1 MKRFCL
7 HRERYKEM
15 LVFQA
20 ICFSEVPYAQKL
32 KDTMTEV
39 AMKQSEIDYYVYSKK
54 MTSRFYGAQ
63 GKEGDAYMIDSSIS
77 SLLERVRNILK
88 NKEITETGLEKQLM
102 HSLAVK

>member
-1 MKRFCL
+1 
-7 HRERYKEM
+7 
-15 LVFQA
+15 
-20 ICFSEVPYAQKL
+20 
-32 KDTMTEV
+32 
-39 AMKQSEIDYYVYSKK
+39 MKQSEIDYYVYSKK
-54 MTSRFYGAQ
+54 MTSRFYRAQ